1 VTDTEKWGTGIDPIL
16 NHASPPNRVKKP
28 TPLTTSA
35 TDSESRKRPADG
47 SNTTD
52 QRATKKTKTKS
63 GPSHKVLDEED
74 EGSTPTP
81 ETQRQLDPAFQV
93 CRYLLEMFSVP
104 LLRSHAT
111 VSLVDRGRL
120 QLYHANR
127 SVILVSSAI
136 SFTEGDGLDKFIAN
150 IIAFHRL
157 SFGQNGILDTLVKD
171 NVKLVKNPVTPD
183 DKVIQR
189 GNTLKFLEGDSE
201 EFTVT
206 LGDVISRDPA
216 TVGRSTVVLG
226 ATCEQWS
233 TADLVVK
240 ISWPGSL
247 RVPESDF
254 LKKASEEAE
263 KTEGRWATKHLPR
276 VFYAKDVVFE
286 SGSTLESV
294 ASLFEDA
301 TFVNGKYRYERRALR
316 VIVQER
322 LYPIK
327 SLSNVKDIGQVFVDV
342 ACSTCVPFV
351 FRLSCTYHISVHR
364 WLYDHPGIL
373 HRDPSLNNIMCRFI
387 KGKVYGVLTDYDLSS
402 WKKELETGYA
412 RTSQQRTGTPPYMAL
427 ELLMGPSTTHLYRHD
442 IESLFYIMLL
452 MSGRHTLGHVKD
464 GASKEAKSQV
474 VMREGKLP
482 YAEWF
487 DARNYASLGRDKL
500 LFFLVMEDIKLSPSF
515 ECFRLWLSK
524 LQDCFSEGFDLKNS
538 HVRREKRGES
548 STGGPAPFDDETLG
562 GKVTYSSFIEPVRL
576 LTGELEGLIIRYPS
590 TVDPARAAPADA

>member
-1 VTDTEKWGTGIDPIL
+1 M
-16 NHASPPNRVKKP
+16 
-28 TPLTTSA
+28 
-35 TDSESRKRPADG
+35 
-47 SNTTD
+47 
-52 QRATKKTKTKS
+52 
-63 GPSHKVLDEED
+63 
-74 EGSTPTP
+74 PTP

-111 VSLVDRGRL
+111 IGLVDRGRL

-171 NVKLVKNPVTPD
+171 NVKLVKNPVTPK
-183 DKVIQR
+183 DKVIQK
-189 GNTLKFLEGDSE
+189 GNTLKFLGGDPK

-226 ATCEQWS
+226 ATSEQWS

-254 LKKASEEAE
+254 LKKAGEEAE
-263 KTEGRWATKHLPR
+263 KTEGRWATKDLPR

-301 TFVNGKYRYERRALR
+301 TFVNGRYRYERRALR

-342 ACSTCVPFV
+342 ACSACVPFV
-351 FRLSCTYHISVHR
+351 FRLPYTYHISVHR
-364 WLYDHPGIL
+364 WLYDCPGIL

-402 WKKELETGYA
+402 WRKELETGYA
-412 RTSQQRTGTPPYMAL
+412 RTSQQRTGTPPYMPL
-427 ELLMGPSTTHLYRHD
+427 ELLMGPSATHLYRHD

-452 MSGRHTLGHVKD
+452 MCGRHTFGNAKD
-464 GASKEAKSQV
+464 GDSKEAKRQV

-482 YAEWF
+482 YQKWF
-487 DARNYASLGRDKL
+487 DTQDCDTLGSLKL
-500 LFFLVMEDIKLSPSF
+500 TFFQYTRPIDLSPPF
-515 ECFRLWLSK
+515 ECFRGWLRK
-524 LQDCFSEGFDLKNS
+524 LRYLFTNGFILKVMDSNQ
-538 HVRREKRGES
+538 KDQAGS
-548 STGGPAPFDDETLG
+548 SASGLDPFDDETLG

-590 TVDPARAAPADA
+590 TVDPACAAPADA

>member
-1 VTDTEKWGTGIDPIL
+1 
-16 NHASPPNRVKKP
+16 
-28 TPLTTSA
+28 
-35 TDSESRKRPADG
+35 
-47 SNTTD
+47 
-52 QRATKKTKTKS
+52 
-63 GPSHKVLDEED
+63 
-74 EGSTPTP
+74 
-81 ETQRQLDPAFQV
+81 
-93 CRYLLEMFSVP
+93 
-104 LLRSHAT
+104 
-111 VSLVDRGRL
+111 
-120 QLYHANR
+120 
-127 SVILVSSAI
+127 
-136 SFTEGDGLDKFIAN
+136 
-150 IIAFHRL
+150 
-157 SFGQNGILDTLVKD
+157 
-171 NVKLVKNPVTPD
+171 
-183 DKVIQR
+183 
-189 GNTLKFLEGDSE
+189 LEGDSE

-254 LKKASEEAE
+254 LKKAGEEAE

-276 VFYAKDVVFE
+276 VLYAKDVVFE

-327 SLSNVKDIGQVFVDV
+327 WLSNVKDIGQVFVDV

-351 FRLSCTYHISVHR
+351 FRLSCTYRISVHR
-364 WLYDHPGIL
+364 WLYDCPGIL
-373 HRDPSLNNIMCRFI
+373 HRDPSLNNIMYRFTEEPNAEGEQE
-387 KGKVYGVLTDYDLSS
+387 KKVYGVLTDYDLSS
-402 WKKELETGYA
+402 WRKELETGYA

-452 MSGRHTLGHVKD
+452 MCSRHTLGHVKD
-464 GASKEAKSQV
+464 GASKVTKQQV

-482 YAEWF
+482 YQDWF
-487 DARNYASLGRDKL
+487 RAPSYDTLGSLKGTFL
-500 LFFLVMEDIKLSPSF
+500 LYTRPIELSPPF
-515 ECFRLWLSK
+515 ECFRGWLRK
-524 LQDCFSEGFDLKNS
+524 LRYLFSDGFELKNS
-538 HVRREKRGES
+538 HMKREERDDGSADES
-548 STGGPAPFDDETLG
+548 VPFDDETLG
-562 GKVTYSSFIEPVRL
+562 GKVNYSSFIKPVRL

>member
-1 VTDTEKWGTGIDPIL
+1 MEKWGTGTDPIL
-16 NHASPPNRVKKP
+16 NHATPPNREKKL

-47 SNTTD
+47 SDTTD

-63 GPSHKVLDEED
+63 GPSHQVPDEED
-74 EGSTPTP
+74 EGSMPTP
-81 ETQRQLDPAFQV
+81 ETKRQLDPAFQV

-136 SFTEGDGLDKFIAN
+136 NFTGGDGLDKFIAN

-157 SFGQNGILDTLVKD
+157 SFRQNGILDTFVKD
-171 NVKLVKNPVTPD
+171 NVKLVKNPD
-183 DKVIQR
+183 ILEDKVIQK
-189 GNTLKFLEGDSE
+189 GNTLKFLGGGSK

-206 LGDVISRDPA
+206 LGDIISRDPA

-226 ATCEQWS
+226 ATSERWS

-247 RVPESDF
+247 RVPETDF

-263 KTEGRWATKHLPR
+263 KTEGKWATKHLPR

-322 LYPIK
+322 LHPLK
-327 SLSNVKDIGQVFVDV
+327 SLSNVRDIGQVFVDV

-351 FRLSCTYHISVHR
+351 LRLSCTYRISVHR
-364 WLYDHPGIL
+364 WLYDCPGIL
-373 HRDPSLNNIMCRFI
+373 HRDPSLNNIMCRLI

-412 RTSQQRTGTPPYMAL
+412 RTSQQRTGTPPYMAQ
-427 ELLMGPSTTHLYRHD
+427 ELLKGANTTHLYRHD

-452 MSGRHTLGHVKD
+452 MCSRHTFGHVKD
-464 GASKEAKSQV
+464 GASKVAKRQV

-487 DARNYASLGRDKL
+487 DARNYASLGKDKKS
-500 LFFLVMEDIKLSPSF
+500 FFLEMEDIELSPSF
-515 ECFRLWLSK
+515 ECFRFWLSK
-524 LQDCFSEGFDLKNS
+524 LQDCFSDGFELKNS
-538 HVRREKRGES
+538 HMKREKRGENS
-548 STGGPAPFDDETLG
+548 AGGPAPFDDETLG
-562 GKVTYSSFIEPVRL
+562 GKVKYSSFIEPVRH
-576 LTGELEGLIIRYPS
+576 LTGELEGLIIHYPS
-590 TVDPARAAPADA
+590 ALDPICAAPADA

>member
-1 VTDTEKWGTGIDPIL
+1 M
-16 NHASPPNRVKKP
+16 
-28 TPLTTSA
+28 
-35 TDSESRKRPADG
+35 
-47 SNTTD
+47 
-52 QRATKKTKTKS
+52 
-63 GPSHKVLDEED
+63 
-74 EGSTPTP
+74 PTP

-111 VSLVDRGRL
+111 VGLVDRGRL

-136 SFTEGDGLDKFIAN
+136 NFTGGDGLNKFIAN
-150 IIAFHRL
+150 IIAFHGL

-171 NVKLVKNPVTPD
+171 NVELIKNPGILENN
-183 DKVIQR
+183 KVIQK
-189 GNTLKFLEGDSE
+189 GNTLKLLGGDSK

-226 ATCEQWS
+226 ATCERWS

-316 VIVQER
+316 IIVQER
-322 LYPIK
+322 LHPLK

-342 ACSTCVPFV
+342 ACSTCIPFV
-351 FRLSCTYHISVHR
+351 FRLPCTYRISVHR
-364 WLYDHPGIL
+364 WLYDCPGIL
-373 HRDPSLNNIMCRFI
+373 HRDPSLNNIMCRLI
-387 KGKVYGVLTDYDLSS
+387 KGKVYGVLIDYDLSS

-412 RTSQQRTGTPPYMAL
+412 RTSQQRTGTPPYMAQ
-427 ELLMGPSTTHLYRHD
+427 ELLKGAKTAHLYRHD
-442 IESLFYIMLL
+442 IESLFYIML
-452 MSGRHTLGHVKD
+452 MIGARHEIGYKVDK
-464 GASKEAKSQV
+464 ASKEVKRQV

-482 YAEWF
+482 YQKWF
-487 DARNYASLGRDKL
+487 NALDYDTLGMHKK
-500 LFFLVMEDIKLSPSF
+500 LFFLDMGDIELSPSF
-515 ECFRLWLSK
+515 ECFRGWLRK
-524 LQDCFSEGFDLKNS
+524 LQYLFTNGFMLKVMDSNQ
-538 HVRREKRGES
+538 KNQAGS
-548 STGGPAPFDDETLG
+548 SAGGLDPFDDETLG
-562 GKVTYSSFIEPVRL
+562 GRVTYTSFIEPVRL
-576 LTGELEGLIIRYPS
+576 LTGELEGLTIRYTS
-590 TVDPARAAPADA
+590 TVDPTCAAPADI